1 MILRVTAD
9 DRHVD
14 DGDLMRL
21 NDGECDPADERL
33 IRNHLAGCSTCRDN
47 AEELAQLARGFSGA
61 LSEPEE
67 PVPVPAPVPRYRRE
81 PSRSFGR
88 AVGRFGQSRR
98 AARVLVAIAAVLA
111 VVLTVAPARAWVLE
125 RLAALKSLVVAV
137 PVEPP
142 PQLQQPT
149 SLVSF
154 VPTSGQFLIDV
165 TSTQPG
171 GTLSIVVDTVTA
183 ASARILGGG
192 NEEVMVLQAGFRI
205 RRNATSRA
213 SYEFRLPRS
222 LELVEVRLAG
232 KTVVRYDVTEMA
244 ERGRWEI
251 DLTGVEGR

>member
-1 MILRVTAD
+1 MILRLTED

-21 NDGECDPADERL
+21 HDGECDPADERL
-33 IRNHLAGCSTCRDN
+33 IRSHLAGCSTCRDN

-61 LSEPEE
+61 LSELEE
-67 PVPVPAPVPRYRRE
+67 PVPRYRRE
-81 PSRSFGR
+81 PGGSFGQT
-88 AVGRFGQSRR
+88 VGRFGQSRR
-98 AARVLVAIAAVLA
+98 SVRVVTAVVAVLA
-111 VVLTVAPARAWVLE
+111 VTLTVTPARAWVLG
-125 RLAALKSLVVAV
+125 RLAALKSLIVTV

-142 PQLQQPT
+142 PQVQQST

-154 VPTSGQFLIDV
+154 VPTSGEFLIDI
-165 TSTQPG
+165 TRTQPG

-183 ASARILGGG
+183 ASARILGGAG
-192 NEEVMVLQAGFRI
+192 NEEIMVLQTGFRI
-205 RRNATSRA
+205 RRNASSRA

-222 LELVEVRLAG
+222 LKLVEVRVAG

-251 DLTGVEGR
+251 DLTRSEGR

>member
-1 MILRVTAD
+1 MILKVTED

-21 NDGECDPADERL
+21 NHGECDPADERL
-33 IRNHLAGCSTCRDN
+33 IRSHLAGCAACRNN

-61 LSEPEE
+61 LSELEE
-67 PVPVPAPVPRYRRE
+67 PVPAPVPRYRRE
-81 PSRSFGR
+81 PRRSFGQT
-88 AVGRFGQSRR
+88 VGRFGQSRR
-98 AARVLVAIAAVLA
+98 SARVVTAVVAVLA
-111 VVLTVAPARAWVLE
+111 VTLTVTPARAWVLG

-137 PVEPP
+137 PVEQQ

-149 SLVSF
+149 SFVSF
-154 VPTSGQFLIDV
+154 VPTSGEFLIDV
-165 TSTQPG
+165 TRTQPG

-205 RRNATSRA
+205 RRNASSRA

-222 LELVEVRLAG
+222 LELVEVRVAG

-244 ERGRWEI
+244 QRGRWEI
-251 DLTGVEGR
+251 DLTEVEGR